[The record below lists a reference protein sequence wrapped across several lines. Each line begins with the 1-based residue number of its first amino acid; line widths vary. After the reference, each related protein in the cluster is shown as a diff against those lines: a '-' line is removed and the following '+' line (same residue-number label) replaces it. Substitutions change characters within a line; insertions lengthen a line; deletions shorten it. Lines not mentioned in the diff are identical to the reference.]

1 MKDKQIDAYLK
12 GQAIG
17 QLLGCAMVAA
27 VMLLMGTGKSSANIE
42 RDISKTQDT
51 DVPANVAAPDS
62 VRKIAIDSLQRVR

>member
-12 GQAIG
+12 AQAIG

-42 RDISKTQDT
+42 RDIAKTQDT